1 MTDTT
6 TELLQQALLA
16 LNTAPRFRVGKT
28 NSYKIASAI
37 DQHLAQAKDSIA
49 IRWGSEDVQEVRPDL
64 TTDQAQEVLQR
75 VLRCHDCNYGVT
87 WDTLEIVADEL
98 FPRPGESR

>member
-28 NSYKIASAI
+28 NSYRIASAI
-37 DQHLAQAKDSIA
+37 ERHLAQANDSIV
-49 IRWGSEDVQEVRPDL
+49 ISWGSEDVQEVRPDL
-64 TTDQAQEVLQR
+64 TTDQAHEVLQR
-75 VLRCHDCNYGVT
+75 VLRCHDCNFGVT
-87 WDTLEIVADEL
+87 WDTLAIVANEL
-98 FPRPGESR
+98 FPETGESR